1 MTNQQPPQQPQ
12 DFPQYQYQQPQ
23 PQPQPQEYAQ
33 QPQPQPQEYT
43 QQPPTS
49 PAQPSFFQVPTSVS
63 FNRQQ
68 IIAKVIAGLGIAV
81 FIVSLL
87 EFLATRGDFGPDD
100 IIYFMI
106 SGISLVIVVLAC
118 IWNALATIG
127 KHIVKT
133 E

>member
-23 PQPQPQEYAQ
+23 PQPQEYAQ
-33 QPQPQPQEYT
+33 QPSTP
-43 QQPPTS
+43 
-49 PAQPSFFQVPTSVS
+49 PAQPSFFQVPAAVS
-63 FNRQQ
+63 FGRQQ

-87 EFLATRGDFGPDD
+87 GFLATRGDFGPDD
-100 IIYFMI
+100 IIDFMI
-106 SGISLVIVVLAC
+106 SRISLVIVLLAC

-127 KHIVKT
+127 NHIVKAQQ
-133 E
+133 

>member
-23 PQPQPQEYAQ
+23 PQPQPQEY
-33 QPQPQPQEYT
+33 T

-49 PAQPSFFQVPTSVS
+49 PAQPSFFQVPASVS

-87 EFLATRGDFGPDD
+87 GFLATHGDFGPD
-100 IIYFMI
+100 IIDFMI

>member
-23 PQPQPQEYAQ
+23 PQPQPQ
-33 QPQPQPQEYT
+33 PQEYA

-49 PAQPSFFQVPTSVS
+49 PAQPSFFQVPASVS

-87 EFLATRGDFGPDD
+87 GFLTTRGDFGPDD

-127 KHIVKT
+127 KHIMKT

>member
-23 PQPQPQEYAQ
+23 PQEYA
-33 QPQPQPQEYT
+33 

-49 PAQPSFFQVPTSVS
+49 PVQPSFFQVPASVS

-87 EFLATRGDFGPDD
+87 GFLATRGDFGPDD
-100 IIYFMI
+100 IIDFMI

>member
-23 PQPQPQEYAQ
+23 PQPQEYTQ

-43 QQPPTS
+43 QQPPTP
-49 PAQPSFFQVPTSVS
+49 PAQPSLFQVPASVS
-63 FNRQQ
+63 FSRQQ

-87 EFLATRGDFGPDD
+87 GFLATRGDFGPDD
-100 IIYFMI
+100 IIDFMI

>member
-33 QPQPQPQEYT
+33 QP
-43 QQPPTS
+43 PTP
-49 PAQPSFFQVPTSVS
+49 PAQPSFFQVPASVS

-87 EFLATRGDFGPDD
+87 GFLATRGDFGPDD

>member
-1 MTNQQPPQQPQ
+1 MEKEKLMTNQQPQ

-33 QPQPQPQEYT
+33 QP
-43 QQPPTS
+43 PTP
-49 PAQPSFFQVPTSVS
+49 PAQPSLFQVPASVS

-87 EFLATRGDFGPDD
+87 GFLATHGDFGPDD
-100 IIYFMI
+100 IIDFMI